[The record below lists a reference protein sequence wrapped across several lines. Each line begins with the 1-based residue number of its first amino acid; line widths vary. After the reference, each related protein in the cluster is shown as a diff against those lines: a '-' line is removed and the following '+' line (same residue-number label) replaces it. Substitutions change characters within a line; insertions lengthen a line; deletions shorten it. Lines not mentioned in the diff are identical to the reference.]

1 MAVHDEKVLK
11 LLAQVQEGGL
21 TPAQALESLRYLP
34 YEDLDFA
41 RIDHHRVFRQGLP
54 EVVYGQ
60 GKTIPQVVAIVER
73 LLEHAD
79 RVLVTRVEQDC
90 YDAVVASAPDAAY
103 SEVAKA
109 ITVERGD
116 RVAPKAGILLVTGG
130 TADMP
135 VAEEVAVTARLMGHG
150 VDRIHDIGIAG
161 LHRVLDV
168 MPQLRQANV
177 IVAVA
182 GMEGALPSV
191 IGGLVETPIIAVP
204 TSVGY
209 GASFQGIAP
218 LLTMLNSCAPG
229 VAVVNID
236 NGFGAGYLA
245 AQIND
250 LAGREAN
257 HDR

>member
-1 MAVHDEKVLK
+1 MAAHDDKVLK

-41 RIDHHRVFRQGLP
+41 RIDHHRGFRQGLP

-79 RVLVTRVEQDC
+79 RVLVTRVERDC
-90 YDAVVASAPDAAY
+90 YDAVVAVAPDAAY

-150 VDRIHDIGIAG
+150 VDRIHDVGIAG

-177 IVAVA
+177 IVAIA